1 MKCIIYLGE
10 GGGRTKLK
18 KKTKN
23 TPLAVNTLEL
33 SGKEITPNL

>member
-1 MKCIIYLGE
+1 MHYLF
-10 GGGRTKLK
+10 GGRRREDEVK